1 MNQLRISRVP
11 MGTDPERSQIPVKRP
26 AERRDLDTCEPVN
39 SVNIVLAAAVTVV
52 AQNNFFSIR

>member
-1 MNQLRISRVP
+1 